1 MFENWFDQI
10 NFFLHTHPDM
20 LAQLA
25 FLFRVKCWLLTL
37 LMGYFL
43 YLIYKDQKDQAKSR
57 SGKAKA
63 SARFEA

>member
-20 LAQLA
+20 LAQLV

-43 YLIYKDQKDQAKSR
+43 YLIYKDQAKSR
-57 SGKAKA
+57 PGKAKV
-63 SARFEA
+63 SGRFEA

>member
-10 NFFLHTHPDM
+10 NGFLHTHPHW

-25 FLFRVKCWLLTL
+25 FLFRLKLWLLTL

-43 YLIYKDQKDQAKSR
+43 YLIHKDQAKPVPTKKER
-57 SGKAKA
+57 TRTHFVA
-63 SARFEA
+63 